1 MVSAESMA
9 WAAQVM
15 SMSYKKKP
23 LTDVL
28 PLVLRQRYPEEK
40 TCPKPCNLV
49 QTDKTNIQAH
59 RTCFLCQSL
68 FILYFINLQR
78 NKEANP
84 IGLTSI

>member
-1 MVSAESMA
+1 MV

-15 SMSYKKKP
+15 CMSYKKKP

-28 PLVLRQRYPEEK
+28 PQVLRQRYPEEK
-40 TCPKPCNLV
+40 NMSKSCNRV
-49 QTDKTNIQAH
+49 QTDKSYIQAH
-59 RTCFLCQSL
+59 STCFLCHSF